1 MGITEIN
8 GVNAAGDEQ
17 EIEALQVRAAHVGR
31 QAIADGEHFRARH
44 LAARRLVEQLMRALI
59 DRRERLAEHV
69 NAAAKLFIEAGERP
83 GAPDERFATFDDDV
97 RIGADERE
105 AAFGKA
111 RQLGTVIVR
120 RLDRIIEEPCAD
132 DDIRLVVIGDDLRLQ
147 SVVKR
152 QIAGMPDMGDAFL
165 RRCDEPVARDVAG
178 RDEIVISRARHAQL
192 RQLLVDRAVRAG
204 GIGDEYDAATAL
216 AELDERLDRP
226 RKGRDAIVHHAPD
239 IGEDCRI
246 LRRED
251 VKSGDQVRHGLFPG
265 DLRDGFGCLPIGLG
279 IEVQATASADDVC
292 ADIRDNMV
300 GDSAATIQ
308 RPRVH
313 MTVNRIRQ
321 LSDDMINRIAAGEVI
336 ERPAS
341 VVKELV
347 ENAIDAGARRIEVAT
362 AGGGKTL
369 IRVVDDG
376 FGMTRDDLEL
386 AIGRHCTSKLAD
398 ETLTS
403 IDTLGFRGEA
413 LPSIGAVGRLSIVT
427 RHASEPH
434 GWELSVEGGIKSQ
447 PKPAALNL
455 GTRIEVRDL
464 FFSTPARLKFLR
476 GERAEASAIGEIV
489 KRLAIAHPEIRFTLS
504 GADRATTTYAA
515 VDGPDAVRV
524 RVGQILGAE
533 FSENAVDL
541 DVERDGIRITGQI
554 GLPTYHRAASTHQ
567 FFSVNGRPVRD
578 KLLFGA
584 LRGAYADVMAGDRHA
599 VVVIDI
605 ALDPTEVDVNV
616 HPTKADVR
624 FREPQL
630 VRGLIVSGIRA
641 TLANAGHRSATTGG
655 RATLAAL
662 RPGWQPAPAYP
673 GTLAASA
680 STVAPVP
687 RAPVLPERSQM
698 GLSLH
703 SGHAGRATDWRR
715 DETRVPPA
723 RAWDWRDLGPAEPMK
738 EVRPYASEGFAEA
751 GPNAADAVSHADAPA
766 AAMVE
771 PIAPP
776 PLDHPLG
783 QPRAQVHDN
792 YIISET
798 PDGFILVD
806 AHAAHERLTYERLK
820 AERATKSIARQ
831 ILLIPEIVE
840 LASDEAATLLAVAPD
855 LADAGL
861 VIEPFGGQAVAV
873 REVPVILGQFNVQR
887 LIRDIADDLLDEGA
901 TSRIETRI
909 NRVLSTMAC
918 HGSVRTGR
926 RLRLEEMDALLREME
941 ITPNSGQCNH
951 GRPTWVEL
959 KLGDIERLFG
969 RS

>member
-1 MGITEIN
+1 
-8 GVNAAGDEQ
+8 
-17 EIEALQVRAAHVGR
+17 
-31 QAIADGEHFRARH
+31 
-44 LAARRLVEQLMRALI
+44 
-59 DRRERLAEHV
+59 
-69 NAAAKLFIEAGERP
+69 
-83 GAPDERFATFDDDV
+83 
-97 RIGADERE
+97 
-105 AAFGKA
+105 
-111 RQLGTVIVR
+111 
-120 RLDRIIEEPCAD
+120 
-132 DDIRLVVIGDDLRLQ
+132 
-147 SVVKR
+147 
-152 QIAGMPDMGDAFL
+152 
-165 RRCDEPVARDVAG
+165 
-178 RDEIVISRARHAQL
+178 
-192 RQLLVDRAVRAG
+192 
-204 GIGDEYDAATAL
+204 
-216 AELDERLDRP
+216 
-226 RKGRDAIVHHAPD
+226 
-239 IGEDCRI
+239 
-246 LRRED
+246 
-251 VKSGDQVRHGLFPG
+251 
-265 DLRDGFGCLPIGLG
+265 
-279 IEVQATASADDVC
+279 
-292 ADIRDNMV
+292 
-300 GDSAATIQ
+300 
-308 RPRVH
+308 

-369 IRVVDDG
+369 IRVIDDG
-376 FGMTRDDLEL
+376 FGMTREDLEL
-386 AIGRHCTSKLAD
+386 AIGRHCTSKLSD

-427 RHASEPH
+427 KHASEPH
-434 GWELSVEGGIKSQ
+434 GWELSVEGGIRSQ

-515 VDGPDAVRV
+515 VEGPDATRV

-584 LRGAYADVMAGDRHA
+584 LRGAYADVMAGDRHS

-673 GTLAASA
+673 GTPAATTPA
-680 STVAPVP
+680 TPVP

-703 SGHAGRATDWRR
+703 SGHAGRAADWRR
-715 DETRVPPA
+715 EDTRVPPS
-723 RAWDWRDLGPAEPMK
+723 RTWDWRDLAPVPTTAAPDV
-738 EVRPYASEGFAEA
+738 EVPSYAPEGFAE
-751 GPNAADAVSHADAPA
+751 GEPEHADVA
-766 AAMVE
+766 ARADT
-771 PIAPP
+771 PP
-776 PLDHPLG
+776 SETIQPVAVPSLDHPLG

-840 LASDEAATLLAVAPD
+840 LAADEAATLLAVQPD

-873 REVPVILGQFNVQR
+873 REVPVILGQFNLQR
-887 LIRDIADDLLDEGA
+887 LIRDIADDLMDEG
-901 TSRIETRI
+901 TSARIETRI

-941 ITPNSGQCNH
+941 VTPNSGQCNH

-969 RS
+969 RI

>member
-1 MGITEIN
+1 MTY
-8 GVNAAGDEQ
+8 
-17 EIEALQVRAAHVGR
+17 VR
-31 QAIADGEHFRARH
+31 QSTTI
-44 LAARRLVEQLMRALI
+44 
-59 DRRERLAEHV
+59 
-69 NAAAKLFIEAGERP
+69 
-83 GAPDERFATFDDDV
+83 
-97 RIGADERE
+97 
-105 AAFGKA
+105 
-111 RQLGTVIVR
+111 
-120 RLDRIIEEPCAD
+120 C
-132 DDIRLVVIGDDLRLQ
+132 VVIL
-147 SVVKR
+147 
-152 QIAGMPDMGDAFL
+152 P
-165 RRCDEPVARDVAG
+165 
-178 RDEIVISRARHAQL
+178 RAKGPLFAM
-192 RQLLVDRAVRAG
+192 
-204 GIGDEYDAATAL
+204 TA
-216 AELDERLDRP
+216 
-226 RKGRDAIVHHAPD
+226 
-239 IGEDCRI
+239 
-246 LRRED
+246 
-251 VKSGDQVRHGLFPG
+251 
-265 DLRDGFGCLPIGLG
+265 
-279 IEVQATASADDVC
+279 
-292 ADIRDNMV
+292 
-300 GDSAATIQ
+300 
-308 RPRVH
+308 
-313 MTVNRIRQ
+313 NRIRQ

-369 IRVVDDG
+369 IRVIDDG
-376 FGMTRDDLEL
+376 FGMTREDLEL
-386 AIGRHCTSKLAD
+386 AIGRHCTSKLSD

-427 RHASEPH
+427 KHASEPH

-447 PKPAALNL
+447 PKPAALNV

-515 VDGPDAVRV
+515 VEGPDATRV

-584 LRGAYADVMAGDRHA
+584 LRGAYADVMAGDRHS

-641 TLANAGHRSATTGG
+641 TLASAGHRSATTGG

-673 GTLAASA
+673 GTPTATPSPA
-680 STVAPVP
+680 APVP

-698 GLSLH
+698 GQAQQFGMALH
-703 SGHAGRATDWRR
+703 SGHAGRTADWRR
-715 DETRVPPA
+715 EETRVPPA
-723 RAWDWRDLGPAEPMK
+723 RSWDWRDLTPAPPMA
-738 EVRPYASEGFAEA
+738 ETSSHVSEGFAEEGPEATDTNLQVSVA
-751 GPNAADAVSHADAPA
+751 GLTSLEAVAAPA
-766 AAMVE
+766 
-771 PIAPP
+771 
-776 PLDHPLG
+776 LDHPLG

-840 LASDEAATLLAVAPD
+840 LASDEAATLLAVASD
-855 LADAGL
+855 LSDAGL

-873 REVPVILGQFNVQR
+873 REVPVILGQFNLQR
-887 LIRDIADDLLDEGA
+887 LIRDIADDLMDEGTTA
-901 TSRIETRI
+901 RIETRI

-941 ITPNSGQCNH
+941 VTPNSGQCNH

>member
-1 MGITEIN
+1 MTY
-8 GVNAAGDEQ
+8 
-17 EIEALQVRAAHVGR
+17 VR
-31 QAIADGEHFRARH
+31 
-44 LAARRLVEQLMRALI
+44 
-59 DRRERLAEHV
+59 
-69 NAAAKLFIEAGERP
+69 
-83 GAPDERFATFDDDV
+83 
-97 RIGADERE
+97 
-105 AAFGKA
+105 
-111 RQLGTVIVR
+111 
-120 RLDRIIEEPCAD
+120 
-132 DDIRLVVIGDDLRLQ
+132 Q
-147 SVVKR
+147 STT
-152 QIAGMPDMGDAFL
+152 I
-165 RRCDEPVARDVAG
+165 
-178 RDEIVISRARHAQL
+178 
-192 RQLLVDRAVRAG
+192 RAVILPRA
-204 GIGDEYDAATAL
+204 
-216 AELDERLDRP
+216 
-226 RKGRDAIVHHAPD
+226 KGFSSV
-239 IGEDCRI
+239 
-246 LRRED
+246 
-251 VKSGDQVRHGLFPG
+251 
-265 DLRDGFGCLPIGLG
+265 
-279 IEVQATASADDVC
+279 
-292 ADIRDNMV
+292 
-300 GDSAATIQ
+300 
-308 RPRVH
+308 

-369 IRVVDDG
+369 IRVIDDG
-376 FGMTRDDLEL
+376 FGMTREDLEL
-386 AIGRHCTSKLAD
+386 AIGRHCTSKLSD

-427 RHASEPH
+427 KHASEPH

-447 PKPAALNL
+447 PKPAALNS

-504 GADRATTTYAA
+504 GADRATTSYAA
-515 VDGPDAVRV
+515 VEGPDATRV

-541 DVERDGIRITGQI
+541 DVTRDGIRITGQI

-584 LRGAYADVMAGDRHA
+584 LRGAYADVMAGDRHS

-673 GTLAASA
+673 GTPAVSPSSA
-680 STVAPVP
+680 PPAP

-698 GLSLH
+698 GQAQQFGMALH
-703 SGHAGRATDWRR
+703 SGHAGRAADWRR
-715 DETRVPPA
+715 DESRIPPA
-723 RAWDWRDLGPAEPMK
+723 RAWDWRDLAPSMPATEAPSH
-738 EVRPYASEGFAEA
+738 PSDGFAEA
-751 GPNAADAVSHADAPA
+751 GPDSDSPVHVAEQAASETTEPAAPA
-766 AAMVE
+766 
-771 PIAPP
+771 
-776 PLDHPLG
+776 LDHPLG

-820 AERATKSIARQ
+820 AERATKAIARQ

-840 LASDEAATLLAVAPD
+840 LASDEAATLLAAASD
-855 LADAGL
+855 LAEAGL
-861 VIEPFGGQAVAV
+861 VVEPFGGQAVAV
-873 REVPVILGQFNVQR
+873 REVPVILGQFNLKR
-887 LIRDIADDLLDEGA
+887 LIRDIADDLMDEGA
-901 TSRIETRI
+901 SARIETRI

-941 ITPNSGQCNH
+941 VTPNSGQCNH